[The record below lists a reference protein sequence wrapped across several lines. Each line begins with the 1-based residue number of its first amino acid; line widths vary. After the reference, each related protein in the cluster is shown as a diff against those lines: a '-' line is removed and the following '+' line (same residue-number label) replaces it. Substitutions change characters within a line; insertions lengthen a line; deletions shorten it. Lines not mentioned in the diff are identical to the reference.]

1 VDQGQKGELEGCL
14 AIAFGNA
21 EERAVADD
29 AFMDNRLECR
39 RERVSVLERPKAQEI
54 HAAQFTSELLAH
66 LRAGQTETEG
76 IKCAAFGDER
86 LPQQTGDLRWVDL
99 KALRRDPPIADPIP
113 IRVKLRGGF
122 LLHRVLNT
130 IRFECLLPRTESL

>member
-1 VDQGQKGELEGCL
+1 
-14 AIAFGNA
+14 
-21 EERAVADD
+21 
-29 AFMDNRLECR
+29 
-39 RERVSVLERPKAQEI
+39 VSVLERPKAQEI

-86 LPQQTGDLRWVDL
+86 LPQQTGDLRWVD
-99 KALRRDPPIADPIP
+99 PPIADPIP

-130 IRFECLLPRTESL
+130 IRFKCLLPRTDRL